1 MDKYI
6 VMLDPTLEIITNT
19 KIAKGPRPIG
29 HMDGYII
36 LPLREFE
43 PMAYGH
49 MRLLQLYA
57 GKMIAKNRR
66 EQQDIRT
73 EKHTDL

>member
-1 MDKYI
+1 
-6 VMLDPTLEIITNT
+6 MLDPTLKIITNT
-19 KIAKGPRPIG
+19 KIAKCVRTIG

-36 LPLREFE
+36 LPLREFK
-43 PMAYGH
+43 PMAYSR

-57 GKMIAKNRR
+57 AKMIAKNRR